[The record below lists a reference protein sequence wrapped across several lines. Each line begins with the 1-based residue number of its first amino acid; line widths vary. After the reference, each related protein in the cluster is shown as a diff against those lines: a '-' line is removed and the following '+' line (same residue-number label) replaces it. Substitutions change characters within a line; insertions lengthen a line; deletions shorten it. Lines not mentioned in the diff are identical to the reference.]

1 MEIEN
6 GEHVRNVE
14 RLTNQGVIMNNKL
27 RELMV
32 QISEQDEEI
41 QSLKEKNHD
50 LNTENRV
57 MTNKASE
64 FEKLNEAM
72 TKKLKARKQGLNQFS
87 MVFEDKKKE
96 FENYKADRE
105 LLIAEQLKRIAD

>member
-6 GEHVRNVE
+6 GENVRNVE
-14 RLTNQGVIMNNKL
+14 RLTNQAVIMNNKL

-32 QISEQDEEI
+32 QISEQDEEVS
-41 QSLKEKNHD
+41 SLKEQNQE
-50 LNTENRV
+50 LS
-57 MTNKASE
+57 TNLRMATSKAGE

-87 MVFEDKKKE
+87 AVFEDKKKE
-96 FENYKADRE
+96 FETYKADRE
-105 LLIAEQLKRIAD
+105 

>member
-41 QSLKEKNHD
+41 SSLKEKNHD
-50 LNTENRV
+50 LNTEP
-57 MTNKASE
+57 
-64 FEKLNEAM
+64 KLFS
-72 TKKLKARKQGLNQFS
+72 LKDGQFP
-87 MVFEDKKKE
+87 
-96 FENYKADRE
+96 
-105 LLIAEQLKRIAD
+105 RIIIK